1 MLTAGF
7 GEPMT
12 FSLRASRLVRGRLG
26 QYDVVHDNQSLGYGM
41 LGPSRLG
48 VPLVTTIH
56 HPIHIDRKVELAN
69 ATGWRRLSLR
79 RWYGFTRMQRRVARR
94 LKCVITVSESSRA
107 EILDHLG
114 VADHHIDVVPVG
126 TDIDRFTPDPA
137 VARVPG
143 RVVTTAS
150 ADVPLKGLLPLVQA
164 VAKVRTERHV
174 ELVVVGSTRPRG
186 PVAEAITRYSLPV
199 RFTGRIS
206 EDDLLHELRSAELA
220 VVPSLFEGFSLPLVE
235 AMACGTPV
243 VATTGGALP
252 EVAGADGETALL
264 VPPGDPQALAA
275 GIGRALDDT
284 ALRTGSA
291 SPGANAWWLVTH
303 GARPPL
309 VPPMSTAAR
318 SETRAQGGP
327 LLTGC
332 SSMYHAL
339 RCALA
344 LADDRGEPQPD
355 WELAAATLGHA
366 VAAHPE
372 RFAPRER
379 YSMDWYYPILGGATA
394 RGGGAPTPGSG
405 LGYVRRGGTGR
416 TLRQRPAVGYR
427 RRDVRVGPCALRHWG
442 ARAGGGRVRRHATP
456 APRRRLVLDRLRVHG
471 RCALAGG
478 AYDVDGRRGPARRRV
493 LAGEP
498 VTSAVFGGSTLP
510 VGPDETVL
518 ACDDDACAAQG
529 P

>member
-1 MLTAGF
+1 MLVDICAALIGAEAFLTDEPLRVALLTYRGNPFCGGQGVYVRHLSRELVRLGHTVDVFSGQPYPELEDDVGLTPVPSLDLYREPDPFRLPRRSEYRDWVDVLEVATMLTAGF

-12 FSLRASRLVRGRLG
+12 FSLRASRLLRGRVG

-41 LGPSRLG
+41 LGLSRLG

-56 HPIHIDRKVELAN
+56 HPVHIDRKVELAN

-94 LKCVITVSESSRA
+94 LEYVITVSESSRA

-150 ADVPLKGLLPLVQA
+150 ADVPLKGLLPLVEA

-206 EDDLLHELRSAELA
+206 EDELLHELRSAELA

-284 ALRTGSA
+284 ALRSRLGVA
-291 SPGANAWWLVTH
+291 GRERVV
-303 GARPPL
+303 ARY
-309 VPPMSTAAR
+309 TWRAAAAR
-318 SETRAQGGP
+318 T
-327 LLTGC
+327 
-332 SSMYHAL
+332 
-339 RCALA
+339 
-344 LADDRGEPQPD
+344 AD
-355 WELAAATLGHA
+355 
-366 VAAHPE
+366 V
-372 RFAPRER
+372 
-379 YSMDWYYPILGGATA
+379 
-394 RGGGAPTPGSG
+394 
-405 LGYVRRGGTGR
+405 
-416 TLRQRPAVGYR
+416 YR
-427 RRDVRVGPCALRHWG
+427 RAIGSERS
-442 ARAGGGRVRRHATP
+442 
-456 APRRRLVLDRLRVHG
+456 
-471 RCALAGG
+471 
-478 AYDVDGRRGPARRRV
+478 RG
-493 LAGEP
+493 
-498 VTSAVFGGSTLP
+498 S
-510 VGPDETVL
+510 
-518 ACDDDACAAQG
+518 
-529 P
+529 